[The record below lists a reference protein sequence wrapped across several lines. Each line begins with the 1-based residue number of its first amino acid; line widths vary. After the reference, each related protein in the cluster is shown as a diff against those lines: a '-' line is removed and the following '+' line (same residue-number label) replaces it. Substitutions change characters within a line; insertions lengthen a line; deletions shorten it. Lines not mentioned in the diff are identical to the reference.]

1 MSEMTF
7 SVAFENRNWI
17 FKDLSSRID
26 SWVKVDKKI
35 GAMCMMHM
43 APRFLH
49 LSDVGFVPG
58 KIH

>member
-1 MSEMTF
+1 M
-7 SVAFENRNWI
+7 

-26 SWVKVDKKI
+26 SWVKVDRKL
-35 GAMCMMHM
+35 GAMCIMHM

-58 KIH
+58 EIH